1 MILVSKQTMSSII
14 CQYCHKEGHNIQS
27 GCDVLRQKNKNKRQL
42 REWVNL
48 VKRWGSNHDAMDE
61 FYEKGD
67 EVYGI
72 GFKNFL
78 ETMNLCEV
86 KVIQDSSHKT
96 TDNMFAGLE
105 QETTKEPN
113 YKHKQID
120 IVKNEEAQF
129 WKQINIK

>member
-1 MILVSKQTMSSII
+1 MSSIT
-14 CQYCHKEGHNIQS
+14 CQYCRKEGHTIQS

-48 VKRWGSNHDAMDE
+48 VKRWGSNHAAMDE

-67 EVYGI
+67 EVYGT

-105 QETTKEPN
+105 HETTKAPEKPMEPVN
-113 YKHKQID
+113 IGSKK
-120 IVKNEEAQF
+120 AMQF
-129 WKQINIK
+129 WGKLETKVE